1 MIRIGIVAGVL
12 HSGGK
17 RNLIMEFYRHIDR
30 SKVQFD
36 FICDSDSN
44 GIPYEEIASLGGRVF
59 LVPPYKNLLPHLRTT
74 YKVFKENKY
83 PIIHAFDNTLN
94 FFPMLVARLAGV
106 KVRISE
112 SISKGDKNEK
122 KTKVKLIL
130 RLFSHCFVTDYMANS
145 IDCGKWQFGSKTYQQ
160 GRINIFKT
168 VINANDN
175 VFNPVLRNT
184 TRSAFGWDDKV
195 VYGFIGRY
203 VEQKNP
209 LFLIDIFNEISKKQS
224 NAILVMIGFGELE
237 PEMMDRIKGYGIAD
251 RVENLGR
258 RDDIKQFYN
267 AFDAFLLPSL
277 YEGMPVVG
285 VEAQCCGLPI
295 FFSKNI
301 TTETT
306 ASNLAHYLGLDDSP
320 EKWADTIIPVVEN
333 NMPVRRSYSDE
344 IISAGFDSASE
355 AFRLQTFYLQKY
367 DNV

>member
-1 MIRIGIVAGVL
+1 
-12 HSGGK
+12 
-17 RNLIMEFYRHIDR
+17 
-30 SKVQFD
+30 
-36 FICDSDSN
+36 
-44 GIPYEEIASLGGRVF
+44 
-59 LVPPYKNLLPHLRTT
+59 
-74 YKVFKENKY
+74 
-83 PIIHAFDNTLN
+83 
-94 FFPMLVARLAGV
+94 
-106 KVRISE
+106 
-112 SISKGDKNEK
+112 
-122 KTKVKLIL
+122 
-130 RLFSHCFVTDYMANS
+130 
-145 IDCGKWQFGSKTYQQ
+145 
-160 GRINIFKT
+160 
-168 VINANDN
+168 
-175 VFNPVLRNT
+175 
-184 TRSAFGWDDKV
+184 
-195 VYGFIGRY
+195 
-203 VEQKNP
+203 
-209 LFLIDIFNEISKKQS
+209 
-224 NAILVMIGFGELE
+224 MIGFGELE
-237 PEMMDRIKGYGIAD
+237 QEMMDRIKGYGIAD